1 MRTQLLSI
9 SLFLFLFT
17 TSNFAQW
24 TVQTSNSTDRLR
36 YIDPVS
42 ATVVWGC
49 GNAGKVYRTTDG
61 GTTWTN
67 TVTLATATNYAVE
80 ALDANT
86 AWVTGTV
93 GGSADVSIWK
103 TTDAGATWVSQ
114 YNNPTGFG
122 DGIKFFN
129 ANDGVYYGDPDPYPS
144 TNWELLTTSNGGTTW
159 NRVPRANFPGADSAN
174 GEYGAASSMAIAGN
188 SVWFSAYS
196 GAAGT
201 PNRIYRSTNKGLNWT
216 VTPITN
222 TSGTSGSNYVAFES
236 EQRGVMVSLDGT
248 TARTT
253 DGGATWVTAPV
264 TGAVM
269 RFVTNIKGTSRYVAV
284 GNTGAS
290 WISYDG
296 GATWSTLTA
305 AANTNTLYCIGEF
318 NGTVWAVGN
327 SGTIL
332 KWGGLPLPV
341 EFTALSSSVSGNTV
355 KIEWTTATE
364 KNNRGFEVER
374 KHTEGQFIT
383 RGFISGAGT
392 STEVKNYT
400 FNDEDVTAGKYIYRI
415 KQMDF
420 DGQYAYSDEI
430 EVDVTTPEK
439 YELTQNYPNPFNPS
453 TTISYSVKFDGF
465 VSLKVYD
472 YTGREVASLV
482 NQEVKAGTYNVQ
494 FNALGLS
501 SGVYFYTLAT
511 DGFKETKKLTLLK

>member
-1 MRTQLLSI
+1 MRTRL
-9 SLFLFLFT
+9 LFLFLSLFVS
-17 TSNFAQW
+17 SNFAQW
-24 TVQTSNSTDRLR
+24 VTQTSGSTDRIR
-36 YIDPVS
+36 IIDPVS
-42 ATVVWGC
+42 ATVVWAA

-67 TVTLATATNYAVE
+67 TVTLSTAINYGLE
-80 ALDANT
+80 AIDANT

-103 TTDAGATWVSQ
+103 TTNAGATWVSQ
-114 YNNPTGFG
+114 YNNPTSFG

-144 TNWELLTTSNGGTTW
+144 TNWELLTTTNGGTTW
-159 NRVPRANFPGADSAN
+159 TRVPRANFPGADSAN
-174 GEYGAASSMAIAGN
+174 GEYGAAGSMAIAGN

-201 PNRIYRSTNKGLNWT
+201 PNRIYRSTNKGLNWS
-216 VTPITN
+216 VASITN
-222 TSGTSGSNYVAFES
+222 ATGTSGSNYVAFEN

-253 DGGATWVTAPV
+253 DGGATWVNTVV

-269 RFVTNIKGTSRYVAV
+269 RFVVNLKGTSRYVAV

-296 GATWSTLTA
+296 GASWSTLTA
-305 AANTNTLYCIGEF
+305 AANTQTLYGVGEF
-318 NGTVWAVGN
+318 NGMVWAVGN
-327 SGTIL
+327 TGTIL
-332 KWGGLPLPV
+332 KWNGLPLPV
-341 EFTALSSSVSGNTV
+341 EFTALGSSVSGNTV

-374 KHTEGQFIT
+374 KQKDGQFVT
-383 RGFISGAGT
+383 RGFITGAGT
-392 STEVKNYT
+392 SLEVKNYT
-400 FNDEDVTAGKYIYRI
+400 FNDEEVAAGSYIYRI
-415 KQMDF
+415 KQLDF

-439 YELTQNYPNPFNPS
+439 YALGQNYPNPFNPS
-453 TTISYSVKFDGF
+453 TTISYAVKFDGF

-472 YTGREVASLV
+472 FTGREVASLV
-482 NQEVKAGTYNVQ
+482 NAEMKAGSYDVQ
-494 FNALGLS
+494 FDASGLS
-501 SGVYFYTLAT
+501 SGIYFYTLQS
-511 DGFKETKKLTLLK
+511 GSFKETKKLTLLK